1 MMKLVTRLLV
11 GSLITTLSGCAVG
24 VSAAAR
30 PADVNG
36 NWMGGTVTAARR
48 VTMQLR
54 QSGTN
59 VTGTIAG
66 TGVADGPVHGT
77 LNGNTLH
84 LSQQS
89 GGAALS
95 PLTVR
100 GDVIEGG
107 QLDGIPLKLVRT
119 GSATR

>member
-1 MMKLVTRLLV
+1 MVKLFTRLLV
-11 GSLITTLSGCAVG
+11 GSLITTLSGCAIG
-24 VSAAAR
+24 TSASAR

-36 NWMGGTVTAARR
+36 NWTGGTVTATRR

-66 TGVADGPVHGT
+66 TGVVDGPVHGT
-77 LNGNTLH
+77 LDGNTLR

-107 QLDGIPLKLVRT
+107 QLDGTPLKLVRT
-119 GSATR
+119 GAATR